1 MYQKEFDFLLC
12 VFIGYL
18 NRDLETISAV
28 MDQLA
33 DNAHK
38 VQAAHP
44 ECKFPVGVSAKT
56 AEALG
61 WTDEYRAI
69 IREVK
74 GNSSLTE
81 NRDFEVSFS
90 GNTRCMVNH
99 TVVSNPY
106 KSSRTF
112 LTSCFVTLLGVAV

>member
-81 NRDFEVSFS
+81 NRDFEVSLLQNV
-90 GNTRCMVNH
+90 GVG
-99 TVVSNPY
+99 
-106 KSSRTF
+106 
-112 LTSCFVTLLGVAV
+112 LTPR